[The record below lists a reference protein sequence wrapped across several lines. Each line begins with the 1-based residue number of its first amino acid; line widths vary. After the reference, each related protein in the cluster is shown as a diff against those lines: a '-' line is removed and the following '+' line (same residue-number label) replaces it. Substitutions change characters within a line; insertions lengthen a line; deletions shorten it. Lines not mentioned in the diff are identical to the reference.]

1 MTGPAAIPDGHPRVS
16 DVAQRW
22 DARYANPGYSYG
34 TEPNAFLTA
43 MADRIPR
50 GRVLS
55 IGEGEGRNAVFLAR
69 RGYDVLGVDASA
81 VGLAKARDLAAA
93 AGVTIRTEVADLARY
108 QIAPDGWDGIVSIFC
123 HLRADIRARVHRQVV
138 RGLKRGGVYVYEAY
152 TPKQLE
158 YNTGGPPDRELL
170 VTLAD
175 AQRELA
181 GLEFVVAQETVREV
195 VEGSLHVGYG
205 AVVQVVAVRPGS
217 GTEP

>member
-1 MTGPAAIPDGHPRVS
+1 MHMTDRGLMALVRHEGLVPGPYLDVKQVWTFGIGHTTAAGPPHP
-16 DVAQRW
+16 A
-22 DARYANPGYSYG
+22 
-34 TEPNAFLTA
+34 T
-43 MADRIPR
+43 MPR
-50 GRVLS
+50 GMPADLDAGIREAFRVF
-55 IGEGEGRNAVFLAR
+55 R
-69 RGYDVLGVDASA
+69 
-81 VGLAKARDLAAA
+81 
-93 AGVTIRTEVADLARY
+93 ADLARY
-108 QIAPDGWDGIVSIFC
+108 EIAPDGWDGIVSIFC

-175 AQRELA
+175 AERELA

-217 GTEP
+217 ATEP